1 MDNPPSKLVPALIG
15 GCVMAILS
23 NVPIVN
29 MGNCLCC
36 MWVILGGFIAAY
48 LYQKDLPEGQPFN
61 PGDGAIIGLLAGVF
75 GALFGTLISVLFMA
89 IGDFHP
95 FNQIMEGLLDYRGD
109 LSAELEQILEDI
121 QYGEGFT
128 PFFVVM
134 ALFFSLIIDCI
145 FGLLGGIIGAAV
157 FKKKNSP
164 ASQDGKSG

>member
-95 FNQIMEGLLDYRGD
+95 FNQITEMGMNAGWKRRGFTIHINSIGSSVMGLQLWRHHM
-109 LSAELEQILEDI
+109 LRISWKEDI
-121 QYGEGFT
+121 VAVGVFQT
-128 PFFVVM
+128 NPVACHFF
-134 ALFFSLIIDCI
+134 
-145 FGLLGGIIGAAV
+145 GAGNYMHR
-157 FKKKNSP
+157 K
-164 ASQDGKSG
+164 